1 MRKWIWLKRVATVF
15 NYAAG
20 LGLVYL
26 VYTETGI
33 WTGLAVLFLLVKM
46 GPFITITVSNIEHPV
61 FDRSE
66 IKPLNIVNLNSY
78 LRRRG
83 PVN

>member
-1 MRKWIWLKRVATVF
+1 MRKWEWLKRVATVF

-33 WTGLAVLFLLVKM
+33 WTGLAVLFLLAHV
-46 GPFITITVSNIEHPV
+46 GPFITITVSRPV
-61 FDRSE
+61 FDRNE

-78 LRRRG
+78 LRRRE